1 MMESRALDEL
11 LIAFISAIIPTIAS
25 VATIM
30 SQNSKNN
37 ALQDERDKNLKEELA
52 KLTTKVE
59 AHNNFGLQL
68 AELRTRV
75 EILEKK

>member
-1 MMESRALDEL
+1 MENLAIAL
-11 LIAFISAIIPTIAS
+11 ISALIPTIAS
-25 VATIM
+25 VATVL
-30 SQNSKNN
+30 STNSKNN

-75 EILEKK
+75 EILERNH

>member
-1 MMESRALDEL
+1 MENLAVAL
-11 LIAFISAIIPTIAS
+11 ISALIPTIAS
-25 VATIM
+25 VATVL
-30 SQNSKNN
+30 STNSKNN
-37 ALQDERDKNLKEELA
+37 ALQDERDKNLKEEIE

-75 EILEKK
+75 EILERR

>member
-1 MMESRALDEL
+1 MDQLMV
-11 LIAFISAIIPTIAS
+11 AFISAIIPTIAS

-75 EILEKK
+75 EILERNH